1 MSEKNDES
9 GREASGVDNFF
20 VDAEDGAY
28 DEIVDSYKGDK
39 DEMSLYDQDPPEEEA
54 EASPEE
60 EEADTSTETDE
71 AELPSEEEE
80 VAKEEVEEEENTVP
94 LAALHEEREK
104 RKALSRDLEDLK
116 TKFRDL
122 FDDYKKL
129 SEEPAVIPPSYDGEE
144 EQDPRFVALE
154 KEVAQLKA
162 DRNKLASENKVTS
175 QAKAAKKF
183 DDQVSNADSDLE
195 KNGYPGF
202 KFSIATVD
210 KILGEMVKDD
220 PENRIY
226 NNPEGWKKIYMEKV
240 FPDIQAK
247 FTTLDKTQI
256 DEHKKALKKK
266 AGLVGNPGKK
276 GAPPK
281 KDDEKSETE
290 LYEEYLSMR
299 QTKGFS

>member
-1 MSEKNDES
+1 MSIKNDES
-9 GREASGVDNFF
+9 VKESGETDSFF
-20 VDAEDGAY
+20 VDAEDGVY
-28 DEIVDSYKGDK
+28 DSIVDSYKGDK
-39 DEMSLYDQDPPEEEA
+39 EMSLYDQEPPEEEP

-60 EEADTSTETDE
+60 EETDASTETDE

-80 VAKEEVEEEENTVP
+80 VAGEEVKEDENTVP

-129 SEEPAVIPPSYDGEE
+129 SEEPATPPSPYDEGEV
-144 EQDPRFVALE
+144 DPRFAALE
-154 KEVAQLKA
+154 KQVAELRA
-162 DRNKLASENKVTS
+162 DRNKLASENKATS

-183 DDQVSNADSDLE
+183 DDQVSEADSALE
-195 KNGYPGF
+195 KDGYPGF
-202 KFSIATVD
+202 KFSVATVD

-226 NNPEGWKKIYMEKV
+226 NNPDGWKKIYIERV

-247 FTTLDKTQI
+247 FTTLDKSQI
-256 DEHKKALKKK
+256 NEHKKTLKKK

-281 KDDEKSETE
+281 KDEEKSETE